1 MTCLA
6 FKKLT
11 VYTVSMLLTFG
22 PDLSAYAAL
31 PGGGK
36 ITSGKGSISVSGST
50 ETIKQLSPTM
60 SIDWKSF
67 NIGQGNTVN
76 FKLPRSSSVVSNF
89 VSGTSASQIAGIID
103 SNGKVFIFNPFG
115 LVFLK
120 SSSINVGSFLA
131 SGLSETSAIST
142 KMTLSGT
149 GSVSNAGTITVAPGG
164 YVSLVGQNVTNT
176 GAVNALSGLITFGAG
191 NSVDLDFSG
200 NALLGLNVQS
210 NSASSTINQS
220 GVLTANGGT
229 ITLKAGTATSLAAS
243 AVNDSGL
250 LEAETLNGVPGA
262 ITLKAGMKAGTETLS
277 GVINASAPN
286 GGNGGSITINAGT
299 LNMDITKPLNVSSAY
314 GQNGTTTIDPYSV
327 SFGTAAGLENMDTD
341 QFSYLADQITLTN
354 NINLTGSGGVLYS
367 WQPFGTSASPFTGSF
382 NGKGYTVSGYTI
394 GTSSSPNTAV
404 NAGFFGVIDSTSVVE
419 NLGVTGSVYN
429 VNSYGS
435 AGGLVGYNEGGEVL
449 KSYATGSVVGDGNY
463 VGGLVGNS
471 GGSIIDS
478 YSTST
483 VEAKEIS
490 GLNYGGLQA
499 GGLSGNSQISGTI
512 SNSFATGSVTGISA
526 GGLVGSNSG
535 GSVTSSYSNGNV
547 TGSFQAGGLAGG
559 NGGSIKNSYSTGNV
573 ALIPGYRGYL
583 KYFVGGL
590 VATASGSENSISKIV
605 NSYATGS
612 ISKKAVSSISGE
624 TTYSGALVGYSN
636 SDTDIYA
643 SYATNGNTGS
653 GSLVGGTPGVN
664 TGKIETS
671 LSNLENSGISGTS
684 TWSWGGSPWLNHSS
698 AAPTLV
704 FSPAHVSD
712 TELGLS
718 PYVAPTPYV
727 PPTSTPSAVP
737 TNVVPTNGVL
747 GLATAE
753 FSSVTSVSPQVGSL
767 LEEPVFFSSLTTVQV
782 STPATL
788 INGGINSSL
797 NSPVPDPA
805 DNQKQLKK

>member
-404 NAGFFGVIDSTSVVE
+404 YTGFFGEIGSTSVVE
-419 NLGVTGSVYN
+419 NLGVAGSVYN
-429 VNSYGS
+429 VNSYS
-435 AGGLVGYNEGGEVL
+435 SVGGLVGYNKGGEVL
-449 KSYATGSVVGDGNY
+449 KSYATGSVVGDGNF

-490 GLNYGGLQA
+490 GLSHGGLWA
-499 GGLSGNSQISGTI
+499 GGLLGNSQISGTI
-512 SNSFATGSVTGISA
+512 SNSFATGSVTGIFA
-526 GGLVGSNSG
+526 GGLVSSNY

-547 TGSFQAGGLAGG
+547 TGSYEAGGLAEWSS
-559 NGGSIKNSYSTGNV
+559 GSIKNSYSTGNV
-573 ALIPGYRGYL
+573 AVIPVYSS
-583 KYFVGGL
+583 FEESVGGL
-590 VATASGSENSISKIV
+590 VANASGSKNSISKIV

-612 ISKKAVSSISGE
+612 ISGK

-664 TGKIETS
+664 TGKIESS

-712 TELGLS
+712 TELGLP

-727 PPTSTPSAVP
+727 PPTYYPTSTPSAGP

-788 INGGINSSL
+788 INGGINSSS